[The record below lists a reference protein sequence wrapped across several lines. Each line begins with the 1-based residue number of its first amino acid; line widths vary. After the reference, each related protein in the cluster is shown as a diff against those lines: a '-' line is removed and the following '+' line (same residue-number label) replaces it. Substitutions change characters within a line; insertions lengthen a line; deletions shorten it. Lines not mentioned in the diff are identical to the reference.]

1 MFATF
6 EIISISVPSFC
17 GILYPLLLR
26 DPCENTKVAWM
37 VGNSSEGATIVCRA
51 EHCESMGEPP
61 VKVAATQVLEQAIGI
76 RKQLK
81 QLRFYM
87 ILLGSSATLGTE
99 LAVGVLRC
107 RGTSP

>member
-1 MFATF
+1 
-6 EIISISVPSFC
+6 
-17 GILYPLLLR
+17 
-26 DPCENTKVAWM
+26 
-37 VGNSSEGATIVCRA
+37 
-51 EHCESMGEPP
+51 MGEPP

-81 QLRFYM
+81 QLRCYM

-99 LAVGVLRC
+99 LAVGVLRG